1 MSDTKDYLEFVKE
14 SFDPQLIS
22 ALYKNFSNQYIAL
35 LELLDN
41 AVDDR
46 LVNQKLKI
54 AVQYDADEKKLIIK
68 NVNGS
73 GLDTQGIQKFFTWGK
88 GRENP
93 DRIGRYG
100 QGGKA
105 AIGYLAQS
113 FIIRS
118 HPIDSPNGYLIK
130 VDDWEDREKG
140 FKEFK
145 IEPFRMLD
153 RAGSVTFELSN
164 LKKSFST
171 ITIKSKI
178 EEIYRPLI
186 VSGKV
191 EFIVNS
197 DTVECTKANYDE
209 GTKTSFSIPFSND
222 GKSYTL
228 YGEYGIV
235 SDKNSPRG
243 GFNVYQFG
251 RLVAKKEYFGH
262 IDPSKRWNVERLY
275 GELHVDFEI
284 PLLMNKTD
292 IDRDSKS
299 WREIV
304 PLMKNEIEPAIRLA
318 IDYKT
323 PTKREE
329 SAIKQVGNKIKDEL
343 KENKSGLELSNYGST
358 ILYKVKNG
366 FSGENK
372 LIINRGHPA
381 YQYWSE
387 TSVGEKLYIV
397 MIYSLY
403 RSVTGLSKSDGNK
416 LHMHFSESL
425 IQQIRKMRGE
435 IS

>member
-1 MSDTKDYLEFVKE
+1 MSDAQDYLELVKE

-46 LVNQKLKI
+46 LENERLTI
-54 AVQYDADEKKLIIK
+54 SVQYDAEEKKLTIK
-68 NVNGS
+68 NVNGL
-73 GLDTQGIQKFFTWGK
+73 GLDTEGIKKFFTWGK
-88 GRENP
+88 GREEYN
-93 DRIGRYG
+93 RIGRYG

-113 FIIRS
+113 FVIRS
-118 HPIDSPNGYLIK
+118 HPLNSPNGYLIK
-130 VDDWEDREKG
+130 VEDWEDRKDG

-153 RAGSVTFELSN
+153 KAGSVTFELYN
-164 LKKSFST
+164 LKKTFS
-171 ITIKSKI
+171 ISTIKSKI
-178 EEIYRPLI
+178 QEIYRPLI
-186 VSGKV
+186 NNGKV
-191 EFIVNS
+191 KFIVNS
-197 DTVECTKANYDE
+197 DTIEVSKPNYD
-209 GTKTSFSIPFSND
+209 TDTRSKFSLPFSYE
-222 GKSYTL
+222 GKNLIL

-251 RLVAKKEYFGH
+251 RLVTQKEYFGH
-262 IDPSKRWNVERLY
+262 TDPSKRWNVERLY

-292 IDRDSKS
+292 IDRDSGIWK
-299 WREIV
+299 EISV
-304 PLMKNEIEPAIRLA
+304 LMKNEIESAIRLA

-323 PTKREE
+323 PTRREE
-329 SAIKQVGNKIKDEL
+329 NAVKQVRSKIKEDL
-343 KENKSGLELSNYGST
+343 KDLKSEIELSNYGST
-358 ILYKVKNG
+358 ILYKVIKGSNG
-366 FSGENK
+366 KSR
-372 LIINRGHPA
+372 LLINRGHPA

-387 TSVGEKLYIV
+387 TSVGKKLYVV

-403 RSVTGLSKSDGNK
+403 RSIEGISKSESSK
-416 LHMHFSESL
+416 LHTHFSESL
-425 IQQIRKMRGE
+425 IQQIKKMR
-435 IS
+435 